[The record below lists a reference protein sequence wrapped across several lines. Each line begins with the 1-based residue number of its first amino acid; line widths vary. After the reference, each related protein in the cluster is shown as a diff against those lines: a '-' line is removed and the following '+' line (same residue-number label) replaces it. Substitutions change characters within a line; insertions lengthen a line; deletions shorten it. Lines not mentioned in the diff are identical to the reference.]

1 MTTPTPQAA
10 ETLSAP
16 NAADPPATVTI
27 ELPDNGQEFELP
39 VELAGDDDFIRKF
52 LAPHYPD
59 VANAKIE
66 RESDNGITTRIKVIK
81 RAGPKANVT
90 AALIT
95 ALNAAQPHVN
105 AAVDMCIQL
114 GATPDAQTLI
124 MTQCI
129 HPAAAGRGDWVSRQA
144 DIDEAI
150 RAGAEEANQVQA
162 SLSSLARAAAAPAHS
177 VPTGF

>member
-1 MTTPTPQAA
+1 MTTTTPPAA
-10 ETLSAP
+10 ETLIAP
-16 NAADPPATVTI
+16 DAAAPPATVTI

-66 RESDNGITTRIKVIK
+66 RESDNGNMTRIKVIK

-90 AALIT
+90 AALIS

-105 AAVDMCIQL
+105 AAVDMCLQL
-114 GATPDAQTLI
+114 GATPDAQTL
-124 MTQCI
+124 M
-129 HPAAAGRGDWVSRQA
+129 SRQA